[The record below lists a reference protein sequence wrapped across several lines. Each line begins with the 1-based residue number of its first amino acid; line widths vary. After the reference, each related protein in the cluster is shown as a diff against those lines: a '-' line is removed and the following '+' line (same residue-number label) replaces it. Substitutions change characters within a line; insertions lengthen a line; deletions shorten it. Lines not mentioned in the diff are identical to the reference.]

1 MVVSRI
7 NQLRKAQ
14 EDTELYLRNS
24 TDHVVPYI
32 DALIDLVVDVY
43 STSPKPVSHPQYVPE
58 RVEAQRCATY
68 LFDRLAHYLFF
79 KGKVE
84 DVYQCLQNPLVLSY
98 GIARA
103 LSEPTD
109 SKFVDMGRKAV
120 SLGGILSAK
129 YAQNAD
135 IGDPQAYR
143 ARREMPPLDIIKGTL
158 VNQFKNEWAIE
169 HDADQHIRYGQFTC
183 ILLGHALDIEP
194 DWAIRFMLEHEDRL
208 KEMLDHCYHPY
219 QAEPKFLS
227 SVFRATLTAKPFV
240 ELQRQCPEYF
250 DALNACNFLPAHIE
264 STLVDHPEF
273 KLSEMPFIETI
284 FEMHLDN
291 FFVACVKQGAL
302 SHDRLADLRKA
313 WTQYGLEGDIA
324 VEALKSKTTQQK
336 LAFVKPYYKFIK
348 DPLLSP
354 QQILEKSDEFK
365 DVHEHFEVLD
375 GLLNKPGKR
384 LADSPASLENH
395 TAFLLSAR
403 PVDRK
408 FCDGLVVTPK
418 ILEVCLRKL
427 NSQDRDNQGVL
438 RNLLR
443 DVIKDKNQRQIV
455 AKLSH
460 DMVHVLQHV
469 LPNLDIAHLRAIKWE
484 DPAIKAEFLEDALG
498 L

>member
-14 EDTELYLRNS
+14 EETELYLKNS

-32 DALIDLVVDVY
+32 DALIDLVVEVY
-43 STSPKPVSHPQYVPE
+43 STPPKPALHPQYVAE
-58 RVEAQRCATY
+58 RVEVQRCATY

-79 KGKVE
+79 SGRVD

-109 SKFVDMGRKAV
+109 AKFVEMGRKAV
-120 SLGGILSAK
+120 SLGGILSAN
-129 YAQNAD
+129 YAQRGD

-143 ARREMPPLDIIKGTL
+143 ARREMPPLDIIKGAL

-169 HDADQHIRYGQFTC
+169 HDADQNIRYGQFTC
-183 ILLGHALDIEP
+183 ILLGHVMDAEP
-194 DWAIRFMLEHEDRL
+194 DWAIRFMLEHEDRI

-240 ELQRQCPEYF
+240 ELQKQCPEYF
-250 DALNACNFLPAHIE
+250 DALLACNFMPSHIE

-273 KLSEMPFIETI
+273 KLSEMPFIETLH
-284 FEMHLDN
+284 EMHLEH
-291 FFVACVKQGAL
+291 FFLACVKQGAL

-324 VEALKSKTTQQK
+324 VEAMKSKSVQQK
-336 LAFVKPYYKFIK
+336 LAFVKPYYAFIK
-348 DPLLSP
+348 DPRLTP
-354 QQILEKSDEFK
+354 QQIIDKCEEFN

-375 GLLNKPGKR
+375 ELLNKPGKR
-384 LADSPASLENH
+384 LADSPAALENH
-395 TAFLLSAR
+395 LAFILSAR
-403 PVDRK
+403 DVDAK
-408 FCDGLVVTPK
+408 FYKQVHVTPK

-427 NSQDRDNQGVL
+427 SGQNRCDAGGLSTFLTTV
-438 RNLLR
+438 
-443 DVIKDKNQRQIV
+443 VKDKKQRQTV

-460 DMVHVLQHV
+460 NMVHVLQQV
-469 LPNLDIAHLRAIKWE
+469 LPKLDIAALRAIKWE
-484 DPAIKAEFLEDALG
+484 DPAIKAELLEDALG